1 MRDFMTRVLNTSR
14 VVAEIAPPIV
24 MEITP
29 CVVVETAPAIV
40 VEDGFDP
47 LPSPEE
53 PFYWDIESRS
63 AAALGS
69 GKHSVGARAYAE
81 HPTTEVL
88 CVSFARGNGPIETW
102 VPGKPISE
110 VVRAAAA
117 DPDCPWVAHGAAFER
132 AMLEAILAPQHH
144 WPVVPVERHVCTMSL
159 ALAHSYPGSLE
170 GLAKILGLVNQKDV
184 AREKIVRVMWKPRKP
199 HPGEDPTQIY
209 WVDTPELR
217 VDLYIYNRQDVA
229 VEREGHQHPKLTAL
243 PPSEQDTWVLDAEI
257 NDHGVL
263 IDAPLAA
270 AASRLAAQA
279 LADLNERMRQETDGA
294 VDTATKNEKLK
305 VWVASQ
311 GVELPRKQRKGKSGL
326 QWKASL
332 DASDIEQLLAGDLP
346 KRARAFSARN
356 QVASRTIGGQQNRPD
371 VADPLRRRAGPRTVQ
386 VPRRNH
392 RAMVRRGI
400 STTKLEAARDHQ
412 DRRSHR
418 RSDPTREGR
427 GPHRPQGTL
436 Q

>member
-1 MRDFMTRVLNTSR
+1 MVET
-14 VVAEIAPPIV
+14 APPIV
-24 MEITP
+24 
-29 CVVVETAPAIV
+29 
-40 VEDGFDP
+40 VEDALRP
-47 LPSPEE
+47 VTQL
-53 PFYWDIESRS
+53 SRRARFTGTS
-63 AAALGS
+63 RAAALQCWEAENT
-69 GKHSVGARAYAE
+69 SVGARAYAE

-102 VPGKPISE
+102 VPGKPIPE

-132 AMLEAILAPQHH
+132 AMLEAILTPQHH
-144 WPVVPVERHVCTMSL
+144 WPWCRSSGTSARCHWRSRMPIPAASRVV
-159 ALAHSYPGSLE
+159 
-170 GLAKILGLVNQKDV
+170 AKILGLVNQKDV

-199 HPGEDPTQIY
+199 RRGEDPTQIY

-229 VEREGHQHPKLTAL
+229 VERELHQHPQLPAL
-243 PPSEQDTWVLDAEI
+243 PASEQDTWVLDAEI

-311 GVELPRKQRKGKSGL
+311 GVELPRQPA
-326 QWKASL
+326 KAEVGVAVGGPVSMP
-332 DASDIEQLLAGDLP
+332 DDIEQLLAGDLP
-346 KRARAFSARN
+346 HPGVRSALEIRLQAAQSAASKIDRMLRTRCADGRVRGLFRFHGATTGRWSGAGFQPQNLKRPEIFK
-356 QVASRTIGGQQNRPD
+356 TD
-371 VADPLRRRAGPRTVQ
+371 
-386 VPRRNH
+386 
-392 RAMVRRGI
+392 
-400 STTKLEAARDHQ
+400 EAIAEAIQ
-412 DRRSHR
+412 S
-418 RSDPTREGR
+418 
-427 GPHRPQGTL
+427 
-436 Q
+436 